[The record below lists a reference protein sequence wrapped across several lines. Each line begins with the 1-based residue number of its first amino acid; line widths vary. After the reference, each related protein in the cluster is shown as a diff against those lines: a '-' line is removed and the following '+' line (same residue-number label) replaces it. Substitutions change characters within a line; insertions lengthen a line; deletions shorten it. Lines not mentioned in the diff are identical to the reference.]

1 MMWPHI
7 ITTTATRL
15 KMPKIPPQ
23 PMRLI
28 FEAPV
33 LVTSDAGGSG
43 LVVDVGYAG

>member
-1 MMWPHI
+1 MMWPHS
-7 ITTTATRL
+7 ITITARRL

-23 PMRLI
+23 PTRVI

-43 LVVDVGYAG
+43 LAVEVGYAG